1 MSNLNKIK
9 HRVVT
14 NVENRLFWEA
24 AGQGRLMVGS
34 CNACGEN
41 HYYPRSIC
49 PICYSTDTELKETSG
64 LGQIYSFSVTR
75 QVDPPYIIA
84 YVTLNEGVTM
94 LTNIVD
100 CDARALCIGQRVRV
114 HFVEAEDG
122 CAIPMFTPL

>member
-1 MSNLNKIK
+1 MINLNEIK
-9 HRVVT
+9 RRVVT
-14 NVENRLFWEA
+14 NVENKPFWEA
-24 AGQGRLMVGS
+24 AGQGRLMVGF

-75 QVDPPYIIA
+75 QADPPRIIA

-100 CDARALCIGQRVRV
+100 CDAGTLRIGQRVRV

-122 CAIPMFTPL
+122 CAIPMFSPL

>member
-1 MSNLNKIK
+1 MSNLNEFKR
-9 HRVVT
+9 RVVT
-14 NVENRLFWEA
+14 NVENKPFWEA
-24 AGQGRLMVGS
+24 AGQGRLMVGF

-75 QVDPPYIIA
+75 QADPPHIIA

-100 CDARALCIGQRVRV
+100 CDAGALRIGQRVGV
-114 HFVEAEDG
+114 HCVEAEDG
-122 CAIPMFTPL
+122 CAIPMFAPL

>member
-1 MSNLNKIK
+1 MSNLNEIK
-9 HRVVT
+9 RRVVT
-14 NVENRLFWEA
+14 NVENKPFWEA
-24 AGQGRLMVGS
+24 AGQGRLMVGF

-75 QVDPPYIIA
+75 QADPPHIIA

-100 CDARALCIGQRVRV
+100 CDAGTLRIGQRVRV
-114 HFVEAEDG
+114 HFVEAEDC
-122 CAIPMFTPL
+122 CAIPMFSPL

>member
-1 MSNLNKIK
+1 MSNLNEIK
-9 HRVVT
+9 RRVVT
-14 NVENRLFWEA
+14 NVENKPFWEA
-24 AGQGRLMVGS
+24 AGQGRLMVGF

-75 QVDPPYIIA
+75 QADPPHIIA

-100 CDARALCIGQRVRV
+100 CDAGALRIGQRVRV

-122 CAIPMFTPL
+122 CAIPMFAPL

>member
-1 MSNLNKIK
+1 MSNLNEIK
-9 HRVVT
+9 RRVVT
-14 NVENRLFWEA
+14 NVENKPFWEA
-24 AGQGRLMVGS
+24 AGQGRLMVGF

-75 QVDPPYIIA
+75 QSDPPHIIA

-100 CDARALCIGQRVRV
+100 CDAGTLRIGQRVRV

-122 CAIPMFTPL
+122 CAIPMFSPL

>member
-1 MSNLNKIK
+1 MSNLNETKR
-9 HRVVT
+9 RVIT
-14 NVENRLFWEA
+14 NVENKPFWEA
-24 AGQGRLMVGS
+24 AGQGRLMVGF

-75 QVDPPYIIA
+75 QADPPHIIA

-100 CDARALCIGQRVRV
+100 CDAGTLRIGQRVRV

-122 CAIPMFTPL
+122 CAIPMFSPL